1 MKTSLRRI
9 GNSQGVILPKPLLSQ
24 LNLGTE
30 VELTI
35 EQDAIVLRK
44 SRGRVR
50 KGWSEAGKRL
60 AHRREHRLIWPEFP
74 NRSDA
79 KLKW

>member
-9 GNSQGVILPKPLLSQ
+9 GNSHGVILPKPLLSQ

-44 SRGRVR
+44 PRGRVR
-50 KGWSEAGKRL
+50 QGWSKAGKRL
-60 AHRREHRLIWPEFP
+60 GDRSEHHLIWPEFP

>member
-1 MKTSLRRI
+1 MKTPLRRI

-24 LNLGTE
+24 LDLGTE

-44 SRGRVR
+44 PRGRVR

-60 AHRREHRLIWPEFP
+60 ADRSEHRLIWPEFP